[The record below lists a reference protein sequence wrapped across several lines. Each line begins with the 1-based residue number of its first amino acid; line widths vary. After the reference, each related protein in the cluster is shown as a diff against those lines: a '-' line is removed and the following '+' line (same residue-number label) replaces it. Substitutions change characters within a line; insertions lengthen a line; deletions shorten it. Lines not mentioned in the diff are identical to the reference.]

1 MSVSV
6 FGFVHV
12 SVLHGGAKREYQIP
26 WRGATGGLSCS
37 MYVLEIG
44 FGSSEGQC
52 MLITA
57 ETSLWLCEGAL
68 FCGL

>member
-26 WRGATGGLSCS
+26 WSWGHRGLELLNVCS
-37 MYVLEIG
+37 GSRIWVL
-44 FGSSEGQC
+44 
-52 MLITA
+52 
-57 ETSLWLCEGAL
+57 
-68 FCGL
+68 